1 MLRLTLRNL
10 AAHKVRLI
18 MSTLAIVLGVA
29 VVIGLA
35 GSAAAQDARAKGE
48 QVYVAQKCSICHSIA
63 GKGNPKGPLDG
74 VGSKLTPDDIRQ
86 WIVDAKGMTLYVF
99 DNDKEPGKSACN
111 EGCAKAWPPSFASS
125 ASNRWRFQTLIRY

>member
-1 MLRLTLRNL
+1 MR
-10 AAHKVRLI
+10 
-18 MSTLAIVLGVA
+18 SIVLGVA

-48 QVYVAQKCSICHSIA
+48 QIYVAQKCSICHSIA

-86 WIVDAKGMTLYVF
+86 WIVDAKGMTAKTKAPRKPEMRAYNLP
-99 DNDKEPGKSACN
+99 KEDVDALV
-111 EGCAKAWPPSFASS
+111 AYMAS
-125 ASNRWRFQTLIRY
+125 LKK